1 MQSGTAFLIAAF
13 GMIIGLA
20 MISVL
25 VSQKAQTSSILQA
38 FASGGSTLIGAAVA
52 PVTQSSNGLGG

>member
-13 GMIIGLA
+13 GLIIGLA
-20 MISVL
+20 MVSVL

-38 FASGGSTLIGAAVA
+38 VASGGGTLIGAATK
-52 PVTQSSNGLGG
+52 PVTG